1 MKTVKTVTDHEMYFL
16 TLRRWYFYVQMVG
29 YQEQAQ
35 DYSMEMTVFRPDEGK
50 VNKADLVMT
59 TVCQDL
65 TGSTVRRCPVTC
77 VRWK

>member
-1 MKTVKTVTDHEMYFL
+1 
-16 TLRRWYFYVQMVG
+16 MVG